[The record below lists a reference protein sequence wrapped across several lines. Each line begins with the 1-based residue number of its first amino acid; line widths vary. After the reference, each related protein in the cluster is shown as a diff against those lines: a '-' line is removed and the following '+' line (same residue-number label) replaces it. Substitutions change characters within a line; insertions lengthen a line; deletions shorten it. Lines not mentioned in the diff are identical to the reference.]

1 MDLKRIS
8 VTLSYMLR
16 HCKEPLYV
24 SLDGGWASVE
34 VIIDAL
40 SRKYLGVNRQ
50 ILDEIVA
57 TDKKGRYSYDSTG
70 ERIRANQGHSIPNVS
85 VKMESPAPPQYLY
98 HGTASRFLPSILKE
112 WLKPMSRQ
120 FVHISTDY
128 DTAVMVGKRH
138 GTPVVFVMRAA
149 DFVADGH
156 ELYRSSNGV
165 WQAKAVPPEYLSVYD
180 ERQ

>member
-1 MDLKRIS
+1 
-8 VTLSYMLR
+8 
-16 HCKEPLYV
+16 
-24 SLDGGWASVE
+24 
-34 VIIDAL
+34 
-40 SRKYLGVNRQ
+40 
-50 ILDEIVA
+50 
-57 TDKKGRYSYDSTG
+57 
-70 ERIRANQGHSIPNVS
+70 
-85 VKMESPAPPQYLY
+85 
-98 HGTASRFLPSILKE
+98 
-112 WLKPMSRQ
+112 MSRQ

-138 GTPVVFVMRAA
+138 GTPVVFVMRVA